1 MSQYI
6 FNSYKTLK
14 SYKVCIFTVGEL
26 NSKAV
31 REQYLEIHKYV
42 KLNYTLWNNTKM
54 INKDVKEN
62 KYFPYVYMCVSI
74 YTHIHT
80 WNKAFQIL
88 WDIVNKMFRE
98 KCIAFRAWIRKNI

>member
-42 KLNYTLWNNTKM
+42 KLNYTL
-54 INKDVKEN
+54 
-62 KYFPYVYMCVSI
+62 
-74 YTHIHT
+74 
-80 WNKAFQIL
+80 
-88 WDIVNKMFRE
+88 
-98 KCIAFRAWIRKNI
+98 